1 MSRPPETL
9 TVEESEKLLE
19 VLHFHGPV
27 RWSKWKSLRNYTMAL
42 LMLDAGLRVGEV
54 CRLLLSDL
62 LTASTCKEKLDEII
76 YTPKTSLLLNEKL
89 AEKKCERL
97 VPLTPRI
104 IAGIENLYGLV
115 WSATRSDLLSPVFF
129 AKDSRKHITTRQ
141 VQRIIGSAS
150 LAAFGRAIHPH
161 VLRHTFATRLMRV
174 TSTPVVQ
181 QLLGHKHLSSTEVY
195 THPNG
200 DDCKKAIDALKNI
213 L

>member
-9 TVEESEKLLE
+9 TMEESEKLLIT
-19 VLHFHGPV
+19 LLSAPQTGFNA
-27 RWSKWKSLRNYTMAL
+27 WKYLRNYTMAL

-54 CRLLLSDL
+54 VQMKVSSFVFCDQIKNAIDM
-62 LTASTCKEKLDEII
+62 TKER
-76 YTPKTSLLLNEKL
+76 
-89 AEKKCERL
+89 AEKNCERL
-97 VPLTPRI
+97 VPVSDRLQKTLLKMWLKLWSTRPELCEGF
-104 IAGIENLYGLV
+104 AFFEN
-115 WSATRSDLLSPVFF
+115 
-129 AKDSRKHITTRQ
+129 DSRVHLTTRQ

-150 LAAFGRAIHPH
+150 LAAFGREIHPH

-200 DDCKKAIDALKNI
+200 DDCKKAIDKMNSSSS
-213 L
+213 